1 MTLRIAQHDLVER
14 CRRGDRNAQFALYHQ
29 YSTAMYNICLRML
42 YDRMEAEDALQNAFV
57 DVFTKIDSFRGD
69 STIGAWIKRI
79 VINTCINQIKK
90 KKLLTSE
97 WDEKYAEVPEE
108 QESPED
114 YADLELVKSAI
125 GQLPEGYRAVFTL
138 YAMEGYDHKEIGQIL
153 GVTEATSKSQYARAK
168 QKIREMVTESKNR

>member
-1 MTLRIAQHDLVER
+1 MTLRITQHDLVER
-14 CRRGDRNAQFALYHQ
+14 CKRGERDAQFTLYQQ

-42 YDRMEAEDALQNAFV
+42 YDRMEAEDALQNAFI
-57 DVFTKIDSFRGD
+57 DVFTKMDSFRGE

-97 WDEKYAEVPEE
+97 WDERYADVPEE

-114 YADLELVKSAI
+114 YADLDLVKHAI
-125 GQLPEGYRAVFTL
+125 SELPGGYRAVFTL
-138 YAMEGYDHKEIGQIL
+138 YAMEGYDHGEIGQIL

-168 QKIREMVTESKNR
+168 QRIREMVKKAKNN